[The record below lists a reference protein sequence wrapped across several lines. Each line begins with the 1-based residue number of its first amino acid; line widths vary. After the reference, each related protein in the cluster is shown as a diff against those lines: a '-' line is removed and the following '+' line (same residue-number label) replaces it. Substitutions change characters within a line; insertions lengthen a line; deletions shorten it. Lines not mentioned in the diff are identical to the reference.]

1 MGNLEDYRR
10 EIDSIDRELISLF
23 EKRMNVAIKV
33 GEYKKERNLPIFNAK
48 REAEVVEKN
57 INHLNNKEYNKIT
70 REFFEKIMELS
81 RSLQAN
87 VMEEDKETS
96 KVNILEEG
104 VRIGYQGVEGSFSEE
119 ALRKYFNSYDSIRNY
134 DEFKD
139 VFTALENNE
148 IQYAILPIENSYTG
162 AITDVY
168 DLLVKYN
175 FYIVGEECIKIDQ
188 HLMGIAGTNLDNIEE
203 IYSHP
208 QGFAQSNGFLSRYD
222 NVKLIPYHNT
232 AISAKLVSDLKDKK
246 KAAIGSK
253 RAAKIYGLD
262 ILKENIND
270 RKDNHTKFIII
281 GKKLKYDDS
290 CNKISVVFSL
300 EDKAGTLYKLLRH
313 FAENDIN
320 MIKIESRPNKHESW
334 KYLLYVDFEGNL
346 KDTLIKNALELIEKN
361 SGYFKIIGNYK
372 NSNN

>member
-1 MGNLEDYRR
+1 
-10 EIDSIDRELISLF
+10 
-23 EKRMNVAIKV
+23 
-33 GEYKKERNLPIFNAK
+33 
-48 REAEVVEKN
+48 
-57 INHLNNKEYNKIT
+57 
-70 REFFEKIMELS
+70 MELS
-81 RSLQAN
+81 RSLQADLMYN
-87 VMEEDKETS
+87 NKDICKS
-96 KVNILEEG
+96 NISEEG
-104 VRIGYQGVEGSFSEE
+104 IKIGYQGVEGSFSEE
-119 ALRKYFNSYDSIRNY
+119 ALRKYFNSYDSIKNY
-134 DEFKD
+134 EEFND
-139 VFTALENNE
+139 VFVALKNNE

-175 FYIVGEECIKIDQ
+175 FYIVGEECIKINQ
-188 HLMGIAGTNLDNIEE
+188 HLMGMAGANIDNIEE

-208 QGFAQSNGFLSRYD
+208 QGFAQSKEFLNRYN

-232 AISAKLVSDLKDKK
+232 AISAKLVSDLKDNK

-253 RAAKIYGLD
+253 RAADIYNLS

-270 RKDNHTKFIII
+270 KKDNHTKFIII
-281 GKKLKYDDS
+281 GKELKYDDT

-313 FAENDIN
+313 FAENIIN

-346 KDTLIKNALELIEKN
+346 KDNLVNNALELIEKN

>member
-1 MGNLEDYRR
+1 MGSLEDYRK
-10 EIDSIDRELISLF
+10 EIDSIDRELIALF

-33 GEYKKERNLPIFNAK
+33 WEYKKERNLPVFNAK
-48 REAEVVEKN
+48 REEEVIKKN
-57 INHLNNKEYNKIT
+57 INLLHNKKYNDIT
-70 REFFEKIMELS
+70 RDFFEKIMELS
-81 RSLQAN
+81 RSLQAELMYN
-87 VMEEDKETS
+87 NKDIS
-96 KVNILEEG
+96 KMNISEEG
-104 VRIGYQGVEGSFSEE
+104 IKIGYQGVEGSFSEE
-119 ALRKYFNSYDSIRNY
+119 ALRKYFNSYDSIKNY
-134 DEFKD
+134 EEFND
-139 VFTALENNE
+139 VFVALKNNE

-175 FYIVGEECIKIDQ
+175 FYIVGEECIKINQ
-188 HLMGIAGTNLDNIEE
+188 HLMGIAGANIDNIEE

-208 QGFAQSNGFLSRYD
+208 QGFAQSKEFLNRY
-222 NVKLIPYHNT
+222 NNIRLIPYHNT
-232 AISAKLVSDLKDKK
+232 AISAKLVSDLKDNK

-253 RAAKIYGLD
+253 RAADIYNLS

-270 RKDNHTKFIII
+270 KKDNHTKFIII
-281 GKKLKYDDS
+281 GKELKYDDT

-313 FAENDIN
+313 FAENNIN

-346 KDTLIKNALELIEKN
+346 KDNLVNNALELIEKN
-361 SGYFKIIGNYK
+361 SGYFKIIGHYK

>member
-10 EIDSIDRELISLF
+10 EIDSIDRELIALF

-48 REAEVVEKN
+48 REEEVIEKN
-57 INHLNNKEYNKIT
+57 INLLSNREYSEIT
-70 REFFEKIMELS
+70 RDFFEKVMELS
-81 RSLQAN
+81 RSLQADL
-87 VMEEDKETS
+87 MERNKDNIKDNIIEG
-96 KVNILEEG
+96 KVK
-104 VRIGYQGVEGSFSEE
+104 IGYQGVEGSFSEE
-119 ALRKYFNSYDSIRNY
+119 ALRKYFNSYDSIKNY
-134 DEFKD
+134 EEFKD
-139 VFTALENNE
+139 VFNALENNY

-162 AITDVY
+162 AITEVY

-188 HLMGIAGTNLDNIEE
+188 NLMGISGTNIDEIEE

-208 QGFAQSNGFLSRYD
+208 QGFEQSRGFLSRYD
-222 NVKLIPYHNT
+222 KIKLIPYHNT
-232 AISAKLVSDLKDKK
+232 AISAKLVSDLKDRK

-253 RAAKIYGLD
+253 RAANIYGLS

-270 RKDNHTKFIII
+270 KKDNHTKFIII
-281 GKKLKYDDS
+281 GKELKYNDS
-290 CNKISVVFSL
+290 SNKISVVFSL

-313 FAENDIN
+313 FAENHIN

-346 KDTLIKNALELIEKN
+346 NNDLVKNALELIEKN

>member
-1 MGNLEDYRR
+1 MCNLEDYRR
-10 EIDSIDRELISLF
+10 EIDSIDRELIALF

-33 GEYKKERNLPIFNAK
+33 GEYKKERNLPIFNSK
-48 REAEVVEKN
+48 REEEVIEKN
-57 INHLNNKEYNKIT
+57 INLLSNREYSEIT
-70 REFFEKIMELS
+70 RDFFEKVMELS
-81 RSLQAN
+81 RSLQADL
-87 VMEEDKETS
+87 MERNKDNIKDNIIEG
-96 KVNILEEG
+96 KVK
-104 VRIGYQGVEGSFSEE
+104 IGYQGVEGSFSEE
-119 ALRKYFNSYDSIRNY
+119 ALRKYFNSYDSIKNY
-134 DEFKD
+134 EEFKD
-139 VFTALENNE
+139 VFVALENNE

-162 AITDVY
+162 AITEVY

-188 HLMGIAGTNLDNIEE
+188 NLMGISGANIEEIEE

-208 QGFAQSNGFLSRYD
+208 QGFEQSRGFLSRYD
-222 NVKLIPYHNT
+222 NIKLIPYHNT

-246 KAAIGSK
+246 MAAIGSK
-253 RAAKIYGLD
+253 RAANIYGLS

-270 RKDNHTKFIII
+270 KKDNHTKFIII
-281 GKKLKYDDS
+281 GKELKYNDS
-290 CNKISVVFSL
+290 SNKISVVFSL

-313 FAENDIN
+313 FAENHIN

-346 KDTLIKNALELIEKN
+346 NNDLVKNALELIEKN